1 MNAHATAVRRARPG
15 FAGLAP
21 GAGEPLG
28 PGARAAAQLM
38 LVPLRVL
45 ASPLGR
51 RLTAVAVLMV
61 VLGSIVSSLYDS
73 ADAPGAR
80 SLPAAGT
87 GSTTVERASALHKT
101 TRGAVARQVG
111 QRPEEVAAAWFARNQ
126 HVARDRVQALQ
137 QQRVGAGET
146 RVLVVADAGAG
157 RMPTAYVTVRL
168 GKSGWAVA

>member
-15 FAGLAP
+15 VAGLAP

-28 PGARAAAQLM
+28 PGIRAAAQLL
-38 LVPLRVL
+38 LVPVRVL

-61 VLGSIVSSLYDS
+61 VLGSIVSSLYDN

-80 SLPAAGT
+80 SLPAARSGAA
-87 GSTTVERASALHKT
+87 TVERTSALHKAT
-101 TRGAVARQVG
+101 SGAVARQVG
-111 QRPEEVAAAWFARNQ
+111 RRPEEVAADWFARTQ
-126 HVARDRVQALQ
+126 HVARDRVEALQ
-137 QQRVGAGET
+137 QQRVGAREA
-146 RVLVVADAGAG
+146 RVLVMADAGAG
-157 RMPTAYVTVRL
+157 RMPTAYVTVKL